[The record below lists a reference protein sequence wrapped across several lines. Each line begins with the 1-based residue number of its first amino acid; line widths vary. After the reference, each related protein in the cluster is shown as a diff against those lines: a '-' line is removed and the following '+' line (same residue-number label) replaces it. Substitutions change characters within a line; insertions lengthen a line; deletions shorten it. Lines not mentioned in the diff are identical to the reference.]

1 MFHLFNVA
9 STDLAPF
16 ADTLFTADDT
26 SSFPDGMATNE
37 GNVSPVNTHSEHS
50 SADSKAD
57 GNRNMHLSSTTADMH
72 FDSRVVIPIISDSKN
87 DSANQ
92 SPQPPL

>member
-1 MFHLFNVA
+1 
-9 STDLAPF
+9 
-16 ADTLFTADDT
+16 
-26 SSFPDGMATNE
+26 
-37 GNVSPVNTHSEHS
+37 
-50 SADSKAD
+50 
-57 GNRNMHLSSTTADMH
+57 MHLSSTTANMH